1 MVPLDARAVAGVPGR
16 VACRAVGTP
25 PRGSR
30 LCGVILVDA
39 QGLTVARPDK
49 PLFSD
54 LSLTVSDGDRIGVVG
69 INGCGKSTLLRVLA
83 GTQQPEG
90 GEVRRGRGSRV
101 GVLDQIPDLGDQSV
115 RDAVGEGWRGEA
127 VLDRLGMTPL
137 LDART
142 SELSGG
148 QRKRVA
154 LARLL
159 VHEHDLLILDEP
171 TNHLDLDAI
180 AFLEEWLAAFRGGLL
195 LVTHDRHVLD
205 RVTTKVLELDRG
217 RGYLHVP
224 QGRTAGSGYA
234 AYLAGRDER
243 DEQAAAAEDVRRNL
257 ARKELAWLRRGAP
270 ARTSKPKARI
280 AAATAIVEG
289 RAEAPARRGELGLA
303 LGTAR
308 LGSQA
313 VELHAVGF
321 AWPDGTRVLDPFE
334 HALEPGDRL
343 GIVGPNGAGKSTL
356 LDLIAGRLTPT
367 EGRIVV
373 GRTVKVG
380 YYDQLGR
387 DLDLDR
393 RVRDIVAGD
402 KATPSWE
409 DARLMERFWFDG
421 DAQWAAVGTLSGG
434 ERRRLQLLLTL
445 IEQPN
450 VLLLDEPTNDLD
462 LDTLRALED
471 FLEDWPGLLVVVS
484 HDRSFLDRTV
494 GEVLALD
501 GAGGAGLVRGGVAGW
516 LAARAAAAAAPTR
529 PAAPSGQRVAER
541 PAAGP
546 PSAPREKRAGT
557 RSPSTLRRLLGAAER
572 RLEVATAAVDAAQQ
586 ALAAGRSG
594 DHAAIAR
601 LAAEL
606 AAAQVEVEAAEGD
619 WLTLAAEGEDAGLDI

>member
-1 MVPLDARAVAGVPGR
+1 
-16 VACRAVGTP
+16 
-25 PRGSR
+25 
-30 LCGVILVDA
+30 
-39 QGLTVARPDK
+39 
-49 PLFSD
+49 
-54 LSLTVSDGDRIGVVG
+54 
-69 INGCGKSTLLRVLA
+69 
-83 GTQQPEG
+83 
-90 GEVRRGRGSRV
+90 
-101 GVLDQIPDLGDQSV
+101 
-115 RDAVGEGWRGEA
+115 
-127 VLDRLGMTPL
+127 
-137 LDART
+137 
-142 SELSGG
+142 
-148 QRKRVA
+148 
-154 LARLL
+154 
-159 VHEHDLLILDEP
+159 
-171 TNHLDLDAI
+171 
-180 AFLEEWLAAFRGGLL
+180 
-195 LVTHDRHVLD
+195 
-205 RVTTKVLELDRG
+205 
-217 RGYLHVP
+217 VP
-224 QGRTAGSGYA
+224 QGRNAGSGYA

-289 RAEAPARRGELGLA
+289 RAEAPARRGELGLS

-313 VELHAVGF
+313 VELHGVGF
-321 AWPDGTRVLDPFE
+321 AWPDGTRVLDPIE

-356 LDLIAGRLTPT
+356 LDLVAGRLTPT

-471 FLEDWPGLLVVVS
+471 FLDDWPGLLVVVS

-494 GEVLALD
+494 SEVLALD

-516 LAARAAAAAAPTR
+516 LAARAAATAADRPRAGSSAGSSASASDRPTVQ
-529 PAAPSGQRVAER
+529 APST
-541 PAAGP
+541 
-546 PSAPREKRAGT
+546 PRAKRSGT

-572 RLEVATAAVDAAQQ
+572 RMATAGAAVEVAQQ

-606 AAAQVEVEAAEGD
+606 AAAQVEVEAAEGE
-619 WLTLAAEGEDAGLDI
+619 WLTLAAEAEDAGLEI